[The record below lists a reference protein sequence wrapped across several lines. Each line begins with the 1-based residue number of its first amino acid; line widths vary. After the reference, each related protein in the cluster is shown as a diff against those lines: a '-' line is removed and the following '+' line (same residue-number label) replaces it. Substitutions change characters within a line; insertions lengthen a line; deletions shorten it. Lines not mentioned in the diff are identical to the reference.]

1 MRKKDLNEK
10 IVLHS
15 FYVTILFFIPIIVMV
30 FHLIDREEI
39 VNDFNQN
46 KDLVCDINGI
56 IINVSKYNKWF
67 IEDYY
72 FKKADTKIVI
82 TDCSIKDIK

>member
-15 FYVTILFFIPIIVMV
+15 FYVTVLFFIPIIILI
-30 FHLIDREEI
+30 FHLIDRQEI
-39 VNDFNQN
+39 ANDFNQN

-56 IINVSKYNKWF
+56 IINVSKHNKWF
-67 IEDYY
+67 IKDYH
-72 FKKADTKIVI
+72 FKRGDTKIVI
-82 TDCSIKDIK
+82 TDCSTKDIK